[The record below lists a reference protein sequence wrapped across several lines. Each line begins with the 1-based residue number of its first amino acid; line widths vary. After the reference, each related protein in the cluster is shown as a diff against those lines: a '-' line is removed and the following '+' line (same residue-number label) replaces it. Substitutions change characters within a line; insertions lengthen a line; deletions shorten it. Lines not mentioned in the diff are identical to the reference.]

1 MVTTYMF
8 YEWEREGDLSQ
19 TDPTLGLGLH
29 NCQEDLILAAREA
42 LARQKDGRRRS
53 QNWLN
58 DSMFL
63 I

>member
-19 TDPTLGLGLH
+19 TAPTLGLGPQ

-42 LARQKDGRRRS
+42 LARQKDGGRRS